1 MDATDLSVAK
11 ASELDSR
18 NSLGRPSDIS
28 RPCWYAASTRAN
40 HEKRVSDQLSAR
52 SIEHFVPLYGSI
64 RRWKDRRVN
73 LQLPLFPGYV
83 FVHLALRDRLR
94 VLQIPSVAKFVS
106 FNGNPAALPETE
118 IEALKAALERG
129 IEAAPHPYVKV
140 GRRVRIKSGP
150 LEGLEGIVIRKKND
164 MRFVI
169 SLDTIQ
175 RSIRIEIDA
184 PSVEPVHDRKV
195 CDEGRRK

>member
-1 MDATDLSVAK
+1 MGATDSPAAK
-11 ASELDSR
+11 ASELGSS
-18 NSLGRPSDIS
+18 NSLWLPSDIS

-40 HEKRVSDQLSAR
+40 HEKRVTEQLSAR

-83 FVHLALRDRLR
+83 FVRLALRDRMR
-94 VLQIPSVAKFVS
+94 VLQIPSVARFVS
-106 FNGNPAALPETE
+106 FNGNPATLPETE

-140 GRRVRIKSGP
+140 GRRVRINSGP

-164 MRFVI
+164 LRFVI

-175 RSIRIEIDA
+175 RSIRLDIDA

-195 CDEGRRK
+195 CDKGRRK